1 MHKVQLII
9 KLLLQLGIIIVIT
22 YIGTRNSKDFSSS
35 LSRQYCW
42 SIFILLLQ
50 FKIVPLTS
58 VEDGANFLLKTM
70 VFFHTV
76 SCRYYG
82 CCLEIT
88 LNYILFFAVIIIGT
102 CIVAL
107 SSGYIAEKMSVKHKH
122 RKGVDA
128 YEYYVQA
135 LLMILLTVVLYYFTK
150 RLQQKY
156 EPIFESSINCIFRNY
171 FCLTYLW
178 N

>member
-22 YIGTRNSKDFSSS
+22 YIGTEIQKIFH
-35 LSRQYCW
+35 LPLAG
-42 SIFILLLQ
+42 SIVGLFLFYLLLQ
-50 FKIVPLTS
+50 FKIVPLTW

-70 VFFHTV
+70 GFFFIPSV
-76 SCRYYG
+76 VGIMDVASG
-82 CCLEIT
+82 IT

-128 YEYYVQA
+128 YE
-135 LLMILLTVVLYYFTK
+135 
-150 RLQQKY
+150 
-156 EPIFESSINCIFRNY
+156 
-171 FCLTYLW
+171 
-178 N
+178 

>member
-22 YIGTRNSKDFSSS
+22 YIGTEIQKIFH
-35 LSRQYCW
+35 LPLAG
-42 SIFILLLQ
+42 SIVGLFLFYLLLQ
-50 FKIVPLTS
+50 FKIVPLTW
-58 VEDGANFLLKTM
+58 VEDAANFLLKTM
-70 VFFHTV
+70 VFFFIPSV
-76 SCRYYG
+76 VGIMDVAS
-82 CCLEIT
+82 EIT

-128 YEYYVQA
+128 YE
-135 LLMILLTVVLYYFTK
+135 
-150 RLQQKY
+150 
-156 EPIFESSINCIFRNY
+156 
-171 FCLTYLW
+171 
-178 N
+178 